1 MRMEVQMR
9 KMWLPPRL
17 YRLLPLAYLLS
28 GLLMLAKFGDDPL
41 GLLSG
46 AMLCAAA
53 VLVWALRVHAGSKTN
68 AHKQ

>member
-1 MRMEVQMR
+1 MRT
-9 KMWLPPRL
+9 MWLPPRL